1 MAKNITKS
9 DCMIIRIITEQ
20 ASLTGRFPNFASSFF
35 LLFSPPSLGAAW
47 VIFMLALVE
56 LIGPVSEI
64 GEDP

>member
-1 MAKNITKS
+1 MAIITKS

-20 ASLTGRFPNFASSFF
+20 PASRAAFKFRLQLFF
-35 LLFSPPSLGAAW
+35 PSLGAAW
-47 VIFMLALVE
+47 EIFMLPILE